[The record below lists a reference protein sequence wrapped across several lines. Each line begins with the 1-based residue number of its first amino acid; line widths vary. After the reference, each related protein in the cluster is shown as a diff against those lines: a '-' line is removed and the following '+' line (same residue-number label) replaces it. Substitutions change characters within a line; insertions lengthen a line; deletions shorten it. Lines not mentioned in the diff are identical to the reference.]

1 MIKERLFK
9 QKANDVT
16 AEKIDK
22 KKNFRRLVHY
32 IKPYWFSVLMN
43 IVFNI
48 LSIVF
53 SLFSF
58 SMVVPFLNLLFNPRN
73 LVLVKPDFALNTDTL
88 LQTLNY
94 YISQLITYYGHRTAL
109 IFICIMLVIAF
120 FLRNLTTYF
129 ALYFMVGARAGT
141 IKDIR
146 NDLYK
151 KIMILPLSFY
161 SHHKKGD
168 IMARIT
174 TDVQEIEVSIISYLD
189 VFIKSP
195 LTIIA
200 YFAYMVGVSWRLTLF
215 VILLLPI
222 GGLIIGWIGKS
233 LKKNSL
239 EGQNRF
245 AGMLATIEETIGGL
259 RIIKAFNAI
268 GYSSDKFN
276 EQNDQYTKTIKYV
289 NRKRDLSSPMS
300 EFLSSIIIAIV
311 IWFGA
316 TLILDAIGSGNPA
329 SITAANFIAYIVV
342 FSQIISPAK
351 SFSQGFYSLQKGM
364 ASADRIFEVLDAD
377 EVIVEKPNAKPIP
390 DFNEAIVYND
400 VSFHYKDIDVL
411 HNINITIPKGQMI
424 ALVGESGGGKS
435 TLVDLLPR
443 FYDVTH
449 GSITIDG
456 TDVRDFKICDVR
468 GLMGIVSQESILF
481 NDTVFNNIAF
491 GLEHATREDVIEAAK
506 IANAHDFIM
515 EMEDGYDTL
524 IGDRGMNLSGGQ
536 RQRISIARAVLKNPP
551 ILILDEATSSLDT
564 ESERL
569 VQEALS
575 KVMSN
580 RTSIVI
586 AHRLSTIQN
595 ADEILVMVKGQI
607 VERGKHDELIAKGGV
622 YKRLTDLQSFN

>member
-1 MIKERLFK
+1 M
-9 QKANDVT
+9 
-16 AEKIDK
+16 DK
-22 KKNFRRLVHY
+22 KRNFRRILHY
-32 IKPYWFSVLMN
+32 VKPYWFSIMMN

-48 LSIVF
+48 LAIVF

-58 SMVVPFLNLLFNPRN
+58 SMIVPFLNLLFNPEN
-73 LVLVKPDFALNTDTL
+73 LTTVKPEFALDTDTL
-88 LQTLNY
+88 LAMLDY
-94 YISQLITYYGHRTAL
+94 YVSYIIILKGQSTAL
-109 IFICIMLVIAF
+109 IFICLLLVIAF
-120 FLRNLTTYF
+120 FLRNITTYF

-146 NDLYK
+146 NDLYR

-189 VFIKSP
+189 TFIKSP
-195 LTIIA
+195 ITILA
-200 YFAYMVGVSWRLTLF
+200 YFAYMLGVSWRLTLF
-215 VILLLPI
+215 VLILLPI
-222 GGLIIGWIGKS
+222 GGLIIGAIGKS
-233 LKKNSL
+233 LKKDSL
-239 EGQNRF
+239 DGQNRF

-268 GYSSDKFN
+268 DYSSEKFN
-276 EQNDQYTKTIKYV
+276 EQNGLYTRVIKFV
-289 NRKRDLSSPMS
+289 NRKRVLSSPMS
-300 EFLSSIIIAIV
+300 EFLSSIIISIV
-311 IWFGA
+311 VWFGA
-316 TLILDAIGSGNPA
+316 TLILDAAATPGAEP

-364 ASADRIFEVLDAD
+364 ASADRIFEVLDAE
-377 EVIVEKPNAKPIP
+377 EVIVEKQDALELP
-390 DFNEAIVYND
+390 DFNDSIIYNN
-400 VSFHYKDIDVL
+400 VSFHYNEVDVL
-411 HNINITIPKGQMI
+411 HNINLTIPKGKMI

-443 FYDVTH
+443 FYDVSAGH
-449 GSITIDG
+449 ILIDG
-456 TDVRDFKICDVR
+456 TDIRDFKISDVR

-491 GLEHATREDVIEAAK
+491 GLEHATREAVIEAAK

-515 EMEDGYDTL
+515 EMEDGYDTV

-569 VQEALS
+569 VQEALA
-575 KVMSN
+575 KVMTN

-607 VERGKHDELIAKGGV
+607 VERGKHEELIEKGGV
-622 YKRLTDLQSFN
+622 YKRLTDLQSFNN

>member
-1 MIKERLFK
+1 
-9 QKANDVT
+9 
-16 AEKIDK
+16 
-22 KKNFRRLVHY
+22 
-32 IKPYWFSVLMN
+32 MN
-43 IVFNI
+43 IIFNI
-48 LSIVF
+48 LAIVF

-58 SMVVPFLNLLFNPRN
+58 SMIVPFLNLLFNPEN
-73 LVLVKPDFALNTDTL
+73 LTTVKPEFALDTDTL
-88 LQTLNY
+88 LAMLDY
-94 YISQLITYYGHRTAL
+94 YVSYIILIKGQATAL
-109 IFICIMLVIAF
+109 IFICLLLVIAF
-120 FLRNLTTYF
+120 FLRNLTTYL

-141 IKDIR
+141 IQDIR

-161 SHHKKGD
+161 SKHKKGD

-189 VFIKSP
+189 TFIKSP
-195 LTIIA
+195 ITILA
-200 YFAYMVGVSWRLTLF
+200 YFAYMLGVSWRLTLF
-215 VILLLPI
+215 VVLLLPI
-222 GGLIIGWIGKS
+222 GGLIIGAIGKS
-233 LKKNSL
+233 LKKDSL

-268 GYSSDKFN
+268 DYSSEKFD
-276 EQNDQYTKTIKYV
+276 EQNGKYTRVIKFV

-300 EFLSSIIIAIV
+300 EFLSSIIISIV
-311 IWFGA
+311 VWFGA
-316 TLILDAIGSGNPA
+316 TLILNAAATPGAEP

-364 ASADRIFEVLDAD
+364 ASADRIFEVLDAE
-377 EVIVEKPNAKPIP
+377 EVIVEKENALPLP
-390 DFNEAIVYND
+390 DFNDSIIYNN
-400 VSFHYKDIDVL
+400 VSFHYNEVNVL
-411 HNINITIPKGQMI
+411 NNINLTIPKGKMI

-443 FYDVTH
+443 FYDVSA

-456 TDVRDFKICDVR
+456 TDVRDFVISDVR

-491 GLEHATREDVIEAAK
+491 GLEHATREAVIEAAK

-515 EMEDGYDTL
+515 EMEDGYDTY

-569 VQEALS
+569 VQEALA
-575 KVMSN
+575 KVMTN

-607 VERGKHDELIAKGGV
+607 VERGKHEELIEKGGV

>member
-1 MIKERLFK
+1 M
-9 QKANDVT
+9 N
-16 AEKIDK
+16 K
-22 KKNFRRLVHY
+22 KKNFRRLLHY
-32 IKPYWFSVLMN
+32 VKPYWFSVLMN
-43 IVFNI
+43 IVFNM
-48 LSIVF
+48 LAIVF

-58 SMVVPFLNLLFNPRN
+58 SMIVPFLNMLFNPKN
-73 LVLVKPDFALNTDTL
+73 LTTVKPEFALDTDTL
-88 LQTLNY
+88 LATLDY
-94 YISQLITYYGHRTAL
+94 YISSIIIEHGQASAL
-109 IFICIMLVIAF
+109 IFICILLVIAF
-120 FLRNLTTYF
+120 FLRNITTYF
-129 ALYFMVGARAGT
+129 AMFFMVGVRAGT
-141 IKDIR
+141 IKDLR
-146 NDLYK
+146 NDLYR

-161 SHHKKGD
+161 SKHKKGD

-174 TDVQEIEVSIISYLD
+174 TDVHEIEVSIISYLD

-195 LTIIA
+195 LTIMA
-200 YFAYMVGVSWRLTLF
+200 YFAYMLGVSWRLTLF
-215 VILLLPI
+215 VVLLLPI
-222 GGLIIGWIGKS
+222 GGLIIGWVGKS
-233 LKKNSL
+233 LRKDSL
-239 EGQNRF
+239 EGQNKL
-245 AGMLATIEETIGGL
+245 AGLLATIEETIGGL

-268 GYSSDKFN
+268 YYSSDKFN
-276 EQNDQYTKTIKYV
+276 EHNDDYTRVIKFV

-316 TLILDAIGSGNPA
+316 TLILSASSNPDAVP

-364 ASADRIFEVLDAD
+364 ASADRIFEVLDAE
-377 EVIVEKPNAKPIP
+377 EVIVEKENAKSLLE
-390 DFNEAIVYND
+390 FNDAIVYND
-400 VSFHYKDIDVL
+400 VSFHYNEVNVL
-411 HNINITIPKGQMI
+411 KNISLTIPKGKMI

-443 FYDVTH
+443 FYDVSD

-456 TDVRDFKICDVR
+456 TDVRDLKICDVR

-491 GLEHATREDVIEAAK
+491 GLENATHEDVIEAAK

-515 EMEDGYDTL
+515 EMENGYDTY

-551 ILILDEATSSLDT
+551 ILILDEATSALDT

-569 VQEALS
+569 VQEALA
-575 KVMSN
+575 KVMTN
-580 RTSIVI
+580 RTSVVI

-595 ADEILVMVKGQI
+595 ADEILVLVKGQI
-607 VERGKHDELIAKGGV
+607 VERGKHEELIELGGV

>member
-1 MIKERLFK
+1 MS
-9 QKANDVT
+9 
-16 AEKIDK
+16 K
-22 KKNFRRLVHY
+22 KRNFRRILHY
-32 IKPYWFSVLMN
+32 VKPYWFSVLMN
-43 IVFNI
+43 ILFNI
-48 LSIVF
+48 LAIVF

-58 SMVVPFLNLLFNPRN
+58 SMIVPFLNLLFNPDN
-73 LVLVKPDFALNTDTL
+73 LTTVKPEFALDTDTL
-88 LQTLNY
+88 LAMLDY
-94 YISQLITYYGHRTAL
+94 FVSYIIILKGQATAL
-109 IFICIMLVIAF
+109 IFICLLLVIAF
-120 FLRNLTTYF
+120 FLRNITAYF

-141 IKDIR
+141 IMDIR

-161 SHHKKGD
+161 SKHKKGD

-195 LTIIA
+195 LTIAA
-200 YFAYMVGVSWRLTLF
+200 YFAYMLGVSWRLTLF
-215 VILLLPI
+215 VLLLLPV

-233 LKKNSL
+233 LKKDSL
-239 EGQNRF
+239 DGQNRF

-268 GYSSDKFN
+268 GYSSEKFN
-276 EQNDQYTKTIKYV
+276 EQNGNYTRVIKFV

-316 TLILDAIGSGNPA
+316 TLILNASSSPEA
-329 SITAANFIAYIVV
+329 VPSITAANFIAYIVV

-364 ASADRIFEVLDAD
+364 ASADRIFEILDAE
-377 EVIVEKPNAKPIP
+377 EVIVEKRDALELPEFK
-390 DFNEAIVYND
+390 DSIVYNN
-400 VSFHYKDIDVL
+400 VSFHYNEVNVL
-411 HNINITIPKGQMI
+411 KNISLTIPKGKMI

-443 FYDVTH
+443 FYDVSK
-449 GSITIDG
+449 GNITIDG

-481 NDTVFNNIAF
+481 NDTIFNNIAF
-491 GLEHATREDVIEAAK
+491 GLEHATREAVVEAAK

-515 EMEDGYDTL
+515 EMEDGYDTV

-569 VQEALS
+569 VQEALA
-575 KVMSN
+575 KVMTN

-607 VERGKHDELIAKGGV
+607 VERGKHEELIAMGGV

>member
-1 MIKERLFK
+1 M
-9 QKANDVT
+9 
-16 AEKIDK
+16 DK
-22 KKNFRRLVHY
+22 KRNFRRILHY
-32 IKPYWFSVLMN
+32 VKPYWFSVLMN

-48 LSIVF
+48 LAIVF

-58 SMVVPFLNLLFNPRN
+58 SMIVPFLNLLFNPDN
-73 LVLVKPDFALNTDTL
+73 LTTVRPEFALDTDTL
-88 LQTLNY
+88 LAMLDY
-94 YISQLITYYGHRTAL
+94 YVSYIIILKGQETAL
-109 IFICIMLVIAF
+109 VFICLLLVIAF
-120 FLRNLTTYF
+120 FLRNITTYF

-161 SHHKKGD
+161 SKHKKGD

-195 LTIIA
+195 LTIAA
-200 YFAYMVGVSWRLTLF
+200 YFAYMLGVSWRLTLF
-215 VILLLPI
+215 VVLLLPI

-233 LKKNSL
+233 LKKDSL
-239 EGQNRF
+239 DGQNRF

-268 GYSSDKFN
+268 GYSSEKFN
-276 EQNDQYTKTIKYV
+276 EQNGLYTRVIKFV

-316 TLILDAIGSGNPA
+316 TLILDATKNPDVVS

-364 ASADRIFEVLDAD
+364 ASADRIFEVLDAE
-377 EVIVEKPNAKPIP
+377 EVIVEKQDALPLP
-390 DFNEAIVYND
+390 DFNDSIVYKN
-400 VSFHYKDIDVL
+400 VSFHYNEANVLKNIDL
-411 HNINITIPKGQMI
+411 TIPKGKMI

-443 FYDVTH
+443 FYDVSEGH
-449 GSITIDG
+449 ILIDG
-456 TDVRDFKICDVR
+456 IDVRDFKICDVR

-491 GLEHATREDVIEAAK
+491 GLEHATREAVIEAAK

-515 EMEDGYDTL
+515 EMEDGYDTV

-569 VQEALS
+569 VQEALA
-575 KVMSN
+575 KVMTN

-595 ADEILVMVKGQI
+595 ADEILVLVKGQI
-607 VERGKHDELIAKGGV
+607 VERGKHEELIEKGGV
-622 YKRLTDLQSFN
+622 YKRLTDLQSFNS

>member
-1 MIKERLFK
+1 M
-9 QKANDVT
+9 
-16 AEKIDK
+16 DK
-22 KKNFRRLVHY
+22 KRNFRRILHY
-32 IKPYWFSVLMN
+32 VKPYWFSILMN

-48 LSIVF
+48 LAIVF

-58 SMVVPFLNLLFNPRN
+58 SMIVPFLNLLFNPEN
-73 LVLVKPDFALNTDTL
+73 LTTVKPEFALDTDSL
-88 LQTLNY
+88 LAMLDY
-94 YISQLITYYGHRTAL
+94 YVSYIIILKGQSTAL
-109 IFICIMLVIAF
+109 VFICLLLVIAF
-120 FLRNLTTYF
+120 FLRNITTYF

-161 SHHKKGD
+161 SKHKKGD

-195 LTIIA
+195 LTIAA
-200 YFAYMVGVSWRLTLF
+200 YFAYMLGVSWRLTLF
-215 VILLLPI
+215 VLVLLPI
-222 GGLIIGWIGKS
+222 GGLIIGAIGKS
-233 LKKNSL
+233 LKKDSL
-239 EGQNRF
+239 DGQNRF

-268 GYSSDKFN
+268 NYSSEKFN
-276 EQNDQYTKTIKYV
+276 EQNGKYTRVIKYV

-311 IWFGA
+311 VWFGA
-316 TLILDAIGSGNPA
+316 TLILNAAATPGAEP

-364 ASADRIFEVLDAD
+364 ASADRIFEVLDAE
-377 EVIVEKPNAKPIP
+377 EVIVEKKDALSLPEFKNSIA
-390 DFNEAIVYND
+390 YND
-400 VSFHYKDIDVL
+400 VSFHYNEVNVL
-411 HNINITIPKGQMI
+411 RNINLNIPKGKMI

-443 FYDVTH
+443 FYDVSEGH
-449 GSITIDG
+449 ITIDG
-456 TDVRDFKICDVR
+456 TDIRDFKISDVR

-491 GLEHATREDVIEAAK
+491 GLEHATREAVIEAAK

-515 EMEDGYDTL
+515 EMEDGYDTY

-569 VQEALS
+569 VQEALA
-575 KVMSN
+575 KVMTN

-607 VERGKHDELIAKGGV
+607 VERGKHEELIELGGV
-622 YKRLTDLQSFN
+622 YKRLTDLQSFNN